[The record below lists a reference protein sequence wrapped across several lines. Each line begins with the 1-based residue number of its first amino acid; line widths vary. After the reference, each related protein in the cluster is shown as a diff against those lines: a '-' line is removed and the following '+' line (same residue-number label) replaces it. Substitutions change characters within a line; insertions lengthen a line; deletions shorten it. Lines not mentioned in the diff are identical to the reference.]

1 MPVRQ
6 ANNPVKPVG
15 FTQSPVQRPA
25 STFQYISQQRFA
37 LGQIHAKRFY
47 RQFTAAR
54 SSGPA
59 GVVRRRRRL
68 GKRPPPGP
76 SWPQPPALCQLTQT
90 RVGLF
95 QAEPIRLQRAEFV
108 QSSIDALKALV
119 EHSAEQIP
127 GPCGLTRAGLGQH
140 LNTSLQPYGIGHCG
154 TLSLPLQH

>member
-59 GVVRRRRRL
+59 GVVPRCRRL
-68 GKRPPPGP
+68 GKRPPPIQDANVPLPHVQGVADVEELLLP
-76 SWPQPPALCQLTQT
+76 VQLKLVQCFRPRLPPEA
-90 RVGLF
+90 
-95 QAEPIRLQRAEFV
+95 
-108 QSSIDALKALV
+108 V
-119 EHSAEQIP
+119 ES
-127 GPCGLTRAGLGQH
+127 
-140 LNTSLQPYGIGHCG
+140 
-154 TLSLPLQH
+154 